1 VVTLTNAD
9 RAVIDARKL
18 ADYALNPRNPVGRH
32 KARVFAAVLGFD
44 RSNIHLLIEELRRG
58 VVTHAAEPGSVDEY
72 GARYRVDMRV
82 IGPKGTAT
90 VRTAWI
96 YRTGSDVPELVTL
109 HVR

>member
-1 VVTLTNAD
+1 
-9 RAVIDARKL
+9 
-18 ADYALNPRNPVGRH
+18 VGRH

-44 RSNIHLLIEELRRG
+44 RSNVHLLIEELRRG
-58 VVTHAAEPGSVDEY
+58 VVAHAAAPGLVDEY

-82 IGPKGTAT
+82 TGPKGTAT
-90 VRTAWI
+90 LRTAWI